1 MMKYL
6 SDANWWKQASILV
19 GGLLEAIWTFLATL
33 NIHYVWFTD
42 KSINAFVAVIIAF
55 GSLFVGVIATLVNT
69 YLSEHSKKKAKQVAS
84 DYDEEVKQAAA
95 QKLAEAQ
102 KLVALAKQAQS
113 VTGDA
118 K

>member
-33 NIHYVWFTD
+33 NIHYAWFTD
-42 KSINAFVAVIIAF
+42 KSINAFVAMIIAF

-69 YLSEHSKKKAKQVAS
+69 YLSEHSKKKAKQVVS
-84 DYDEEVKQAAA
+84 DYDEQQKQEAAA
-95 QKLAEAQ
+95 KLEEAK
-102 KLVALAKQAQS
+102 KLVELANQAKI
-113 VTGDA
+113 GDA